1 MMNLTDLV
9 QSSGWKNFMAK
20 LYGLG
25 ATVVIVGALFKINHW
40 PGGTVVITLGL
51 VTEALIF
58 FFSAFE
64 PLHEE
69 LDWTLVY
76 PELAGMSD
84 PDEIENFKEN
94 VYEPGDRPIEKIENV
109 LNGTGV
115 DSEALSRLG
124 TGFSQ
129 LGESAS
135 ALAEISGATVATKE
149 FVSNMQS
156 ASTSIGGLHETYSSS
171 AESIKESATSL
182 SSAYFETADS
192 IRKSGGEIASSYQEI
207 ANKIKT
213 GQSSILEGSRDYEN
227 QLQMLSKNL
236 SELNSVYA
244 SQIKETS
251 EQMKGSHEL
260 YSGLTD
266 MISNLRASVDETNR
280 YKDEISKLKENISS
294 LNSVYGNMLN
304 AMTTKKSN

>member
-1 MMNLTDLV
+1 MNLTDLV

-20 LYGLG
+20 LYGMG
-25 ATVVIVGALFKINHW
+25 ASVVIVGALFKINHW
-40 PGGTVVITLGL
+40 AGGSLVITLGL

-58 FFSAFE
+58 FFSSFE

-94 VYEPGDRPIEKIENV
+94 IYEPGNRPIEKIEDI
-109 LNGTGV
+109 LSSSGV
-115 DSEALSRLG
+115 DNEVMERLG
-124 TGFSQ
+124 KGFSQ

-149 FVSNMQS
+149 FVSHMQS
-156 ASTSIGGLHETYSSS
+156 AASSIGGLHETYTNS
-171 AESIKESATSL
+171 ADSIKESATSL
-182 SSAYFETADS
+182 SSAYFETADN

-207 ANKIKT
+207 ANTIK
-213 GQSSILEGSRDYEN
+213 GGHSSILEGSKEYES
-227 QLQMLSKNL
+227 QLSLLSKNL
-236 SELNSVYA
+236 SDLNTVYS

-251 EQMKGSHEL
+251 EQMKGSQDL
-260 YSGLTD
+260 YTGLTD
-266 MISNLRASVDETNR
+266 MINNLKASVDETNK
-280 YKDEISKLKENISS
+280 YKNEISKLKENISS
-294 LNSVYGNMLN
+294 LNNIYGNMLN
-304 AMTTKKSN
+304 AMTSKKK

>member
-20 LYGLG
+20 LYGMG
-25 ATVVIVGALFKINHW
+25 ASVVIVGALFKINHW
-40 PGGTVVITLGL
+40 PGGALIITLGL

-58 FFSAFE
+58 FFSSFE

-94 VYEPGDRPIEKIENV
+94 IYEPGNRPIEKIEDI
-109 LNGTGV
+109 LSSSGV
-115 DSEALSRLG
+115 DNEVMEKLG
-124 TGFSQ
+124 KGFNQ

-149 FVSNMQS
+149 FVSHMQS
-156 ASTSIGGLHETYSSS
+156 AASSIGGLHETYNNS
-171 AESIKESATSL
+171 ADSIKESATSL
-182 SSAYFETADS
+182 SSAYFETADN

-207 ANKIKT
+207 ANTIKGGHST
-213 GQSSILEGSRDYEN
+213 ILEGSKEYEG
-227 QLQMLSKNL
+227 QLSLLSKNL
-236 SELNSVYA
+236 SELNAVYS

-251 EQMKGSHEL
+251 EQMKGSHDL
-260 YSGLTD
+260 YTGLTD
-266 MISNLRASVDETNR
+266 MINNLKASVDETNK

-294 LNSVYGNMLN
+294 LNSIYGNMLN
-304 AMTTKKSN
+304 AMTTKKK

>member
-1 MMNLTDLV
+1 MNLTDIV

-20 LYGLG
+20 LYGFG

-40 PGGTVVITLGL
+40 PGGSLIITLGL

-94 VYEPGDRPIEKIENV
+94 IYEPGNRPVEKIEDI
-109 LNGTGV
+109 LSSSGV
-115 DSEALSRLG
+115 DNEVMEKLG
-124 TGFSQ
+124 KGFNQ

-135 ALAEISGATVATKE
+135 ALAEISGATVATKD
-149 FVSNMQS
+149 FVSHMQS
-156 ASTSIGGLHETYSSS
+156 AASSIGGLHETYNSS
-171 AESIKESATSL
+171 ADSIKESATSL
-182 SSAYFETADS
+182 SSAYFETADN
-192 IRKSGGEIASSYQEI
+192 IRKSGGEIATSYQEI
-207 ANKIKT
+207 ANTIK
-213 GQSSILEGSRDYEN
+213 GGHSSIVEGSKEYES
-227 QLQMLSKNL
+227 QLSMLSKNL
-236 SELNSVYA
+236 SDLNAVYA

-251 EQMKGSHEL
+251 DQMKGSHEL
-260 YSGLTD
+260 YTGLSD
-266 MISNLRASVDETNR
+266 MINNLKASVDETNK

-294 LNSVYGNMLN
+294 LNNFYGNMLQGLP
-304 AMTTKKSN
+304 KKKK